1 MESLQFM
8 VARFCGYL
16 LTMNL
21 SMKCET
27 KSYWYMLVQ
36 NNSSLFPNH
45 IPFEEDL
52 PGLLFE

>member
-8 VARFCGYL
+8 VAHFCGYI